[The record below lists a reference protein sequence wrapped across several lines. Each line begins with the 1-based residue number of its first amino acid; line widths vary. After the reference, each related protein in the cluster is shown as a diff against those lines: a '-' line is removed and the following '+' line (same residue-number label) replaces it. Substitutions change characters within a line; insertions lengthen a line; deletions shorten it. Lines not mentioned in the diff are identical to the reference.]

1 MMFFLRCWKGRGIQW
16 LSQFNIGTLL
26 KPPFVTVLL
35 AFPNLPRPDEYNR
48 YEAKLHELQQS
59 LTGVYRCLW
68 KLGKSNLEFNTWTFK
83 VLWFEQA
90 PRGRCMWELFSTTT
104 PTRCLHITHP
114 LVKLTELN
122 LGRRFTKQGTG
133 VQLWR
138 HLARHQRQW
147 RRVVAGC
154 EDYHEHVTS
163 FSSQSRDTIS

>member
-26 KPPFVTVLL
+26 KPPFGIVLL

-104 PTRCLHITHP
+104 PTRTTVFPAEVLA
-114 LVKLTELN
+114 LT
-122 LGRRFTKQGTG
+122 T
-133 VQLWR
+133 
-138 HLARHQRQW
+138 
-147 RRVVAGC
+147 
-154 EDYHEHVTS
+154 VTS
-163 FSSQSRDTIS
+163 STSPTPVTTSGGRWEIESYGWGVLFETLLLS